1 MTTRAKNW
9 ARPPVSRKQS
19 SPSKKRAAWI
29 TFFLMAAI
37 VVGGGAIGIGIASW
51 SNPPD
56 GVTLSALLASTHVHG
71 IAVDANDPKRVYL
84 ATHHGFFAATPDGK
98 VERVSGDDSDYMGFT
113 AHPRDPATFFV
124 SGHPSSGGN
133 LGFMSSTDGGKSWRQ
148 LARGA
153 NGPIDFHQM
162 DVSKADPNTIYGFY
176 RGLQVSRDGG
186 RSWETVDAALDDI
199 IDLAASSR
207 STDTLYAATR
217 DGLLI
222 SRDGGKSWQP
232 AHTGTSPVTT
242 VRTTAD
248 GDVYAYVIGT
258 GLIWAL
264 EEGLN
269 WAVLGDSFAGG
280 YVVHLAVD
288 PTNKARLYAV
298 TVDPTTHRGDVL
310 ASGDGGQSWSRFGA
324 R

>member
-9 ARPPVSRKQS
+9 ARPPVSRTRS

-37 VVGGGAIGIGIASW
+37 IVGGGAIGIGIASW

-56 GVTLSALLASTHVHG
+56 GMSLSALLASTHVHG

-84 ATHHGFFAATPDGK
+84 ATHNGFFVVTPDGK
-98 VERVSGDDSDYMGFT
+98 PERVSGDDSDYMGFT
-113 AHPRDPATFFV
+113 PHPKDPATFFV
-124 SGHPSSGGN
+124 SGHPRSGGN
-133 LGFMSSTDGGKSWRQ
+133 LGFMSSMDGGKSWHQ
-148 LARGA
+148 LAKGA
-153 NGPIDFHQM
+153 NGPVDFHQM

-186 RSWETVDAALDDI
+186 RSWQTVDAALEDI
-199 IDLAASSR
+199 IDLAASAR

-232 AHTGTSPVTT
+232 AHPSTSPVTM

-248 GDVYAYVIGT
+248 RDVYAYVIGT
-258 GLIWAL
+258 GLVRAR

-269 WAVLGDSFAGG
+269 WAVLGNSFAGG
-280 YVVHLAVD
+280 YVLHLAVD
-288 PTNKARLYAV
+288 PSNKERLYAA
-298 TVDPTTHRGDVL
+298 TLDPATHRGDVL
-310 ASGDGGQSWSRFGA
+310 TSADAGRSWSRFGA